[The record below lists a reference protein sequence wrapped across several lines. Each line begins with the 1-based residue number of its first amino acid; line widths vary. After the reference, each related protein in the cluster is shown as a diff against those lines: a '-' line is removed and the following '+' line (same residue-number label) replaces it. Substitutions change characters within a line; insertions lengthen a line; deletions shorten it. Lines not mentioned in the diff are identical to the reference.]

1 MGMGMPCKVGGAS
14 GVPHVAL
21 LLLRRPPVGG
31 EAPFFPF
38 STVRVEDDLLL
49 VFSFAGRQWRMEGGG
64 GGERRREGGRP
75 PARPLEADGGD
86 RSHGLP
92 LSAREGCRVGAGSLL
107 A

>member
-1 MGMGMPCKVGGAS
+1 
-14 GVPHVAL
+14 
-21 LLLRRPPVGG
+21 
-31 EAPFFPF
+31 
-38 STVRVEDDLLL
+38 
-49 VFSFAGRQWRMEGGG
+49 MEGGG